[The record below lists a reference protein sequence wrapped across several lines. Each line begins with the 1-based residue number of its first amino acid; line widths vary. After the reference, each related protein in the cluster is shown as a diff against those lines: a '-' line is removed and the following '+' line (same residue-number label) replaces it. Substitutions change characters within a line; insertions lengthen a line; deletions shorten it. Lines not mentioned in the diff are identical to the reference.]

1 MVPHSHKLLFILNPI
16 MATMEM
22 GLFLSFDCFAFN
34 LLVRQKGK
42 NPGIVKYSELLT
54 EET

>member
-1 MVPHSHKLLFILNPI
+1 MVLHSHKLLFILKPI

-22 GLFLSFDCFAFN
+22 GLFLSPYCLGFN
-34 LLVRQKGK
+34 LLVRQKGE
-42 NPGIVKYSELLT
+42 NPRIVKYIELLT